1 MLRIIRRS
9 LPVSVLIA
17 LSTVAAAAADN
28 VQIGVRAT
36 GNGAAVQLTPN
47 GRFTGCNGPRCFYE
61 FARGT
66 TVNVTATPT
75 ATGSRF
81 ARWTEG
87 CTNAAPTC
95 TLLLDANKL
104 LTARFSPVTLYADR
118 VTDGTVSLSP
128 FGRTGCGSLCWLYDY
143 GAVVTISAQP
153 ANDYEFRGWS
163 GSCRGQRSSVCK
175 LTAYEPIEALP
186 IFECTAEAC
195 SISEPIERVVR
206 TTITVNGR
214 GSVQVNG
221 KTCSATTGPSTC
233 RYDFRRG
240 SALVLLA
247 NSSSSPFRG
256 WRGACRSR
264 APRCQFA
271 AFRDAYGKPPGVIA
285 DFR

>member
-9 LPVSVLIA
+9 LPVSVLIV
-17 LSTVAAAAADN
+17 LSTVAVAAADN

-36 GNGAAVQLTPN
+36 GNGAAVQLMPN
-47 GRFTGCNGPRCFYE
+47 GRFLSCNGARCFYE

-75 ATGSRF
+75 VTGSRF
-81 ARWTEG
+81 VRWTEG
-87 CTNAAPTC
+87 CSNAVPTC

-104 LTARFSPVTLYADR
+104 LTARFSPVALYTDQ
-118 VTDGTVSLSP
+118 VTDGSVSLSP

-153 ANDYEFRGWS
+153 ATDYEFRGWWS
-163 GSCRGQRSSVCK
+163 SCRGQRSSVCK
-175 LTAYEPIEALP
+175 LEANEPIEALP
-186 IFECTAEAC
+186 IFGCTAEAC
-195 SISEPIERVVR
+195 ASRQPIVRVVR

-214 GSVQVNG
+214 GSVRVNG
-221 KTCSATTGPSTC
+221 ETCSGPTGRSPC

-240 SALVLLA
+240 LPLVLLA
-247 NSSSSPFRG
+247 NGSSSPFRG
-256 WRGACRSR
+256 WSGACRTR

-271 AFRDAYGKPPGVIA
+271 AFQDPYGKPPRVTA